1 MEATADP
8 ETAAA
13 EAHRAGTGVHHTQV
27 DGILLHRPLADQM
40 DHRAPKALNHP
51 PTTREKEAEA
61 ADVIDIA

>member
-13 EAHRAGTGVHHTQV
+13 EGHRAGTGVHRIQA
-27 DGILLHRPLADQM
+27 DGVLLPRPLADQM
-40 DHRAPKALNHP
+40 DHRAPRDLNHP